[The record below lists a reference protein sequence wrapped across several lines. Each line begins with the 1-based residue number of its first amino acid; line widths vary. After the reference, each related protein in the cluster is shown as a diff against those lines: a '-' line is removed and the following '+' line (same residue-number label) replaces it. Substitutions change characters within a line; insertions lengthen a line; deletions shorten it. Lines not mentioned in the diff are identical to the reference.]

1 MTMREMQIFLEVAR
15 TLNMSTA
22 GKSLYLSQS
31 TVSQSILNIE
41 RRYNVQLFRRQSKY
55 LILTKQGK
63 ILQDYCHQIL
73 ELHRRLESTA
83 HRRKVIAYWNK
94 SDRCPQYFWRIM
106 ERLPP
111 SMS

>member
-41 RRYNVQLFRRQSKY
+41 RRYNVQLSGGSQN
-55 LILTKQGK
+55 I
-63 ILQDYCHQIL
+63 
-73 ELHRRLESTA
+73 
-83 HRRKVIAYWNK
+83 
-94 SDRCPQYFWRIM
+94 
-106 ERLPP
+106 
-111 SMS
+111 

>member
-41 RRYNVQLFRRQSKY
+41 FSNYIEGWNMIYSTPAKSHCVLE
-55 LILTKQGK
+55 
-63 ILQDYCHQIL
+63 QI
-73 ELHRRLESTA
+73 
-83 HRRKVIAYWNK
+83 
-94 SDRCPQYFWRIM
+94 
-106 ERLPP
+106 
-111 SMS
+111 

>member
-41 RRYNVQLFRRQSKY
+41 RRYNVQLFRRQSKH

-63 ILQDYCHQIL
+63 SFRIIVTRFSNYIEGWNMIYSTPAKSHCVLEQI
-73 ELHRRLESTA
+73 
-83 HRRKVIAYWNK
+83 
-94 SDRCPQYFWRIM
+94 
-106 ERLPP
+106 
-111 SMS
+111 